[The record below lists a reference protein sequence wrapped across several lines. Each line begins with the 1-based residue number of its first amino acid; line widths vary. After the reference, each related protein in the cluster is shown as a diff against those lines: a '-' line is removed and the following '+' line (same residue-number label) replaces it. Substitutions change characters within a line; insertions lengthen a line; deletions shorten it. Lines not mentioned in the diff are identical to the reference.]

1 MVVETQEAARRKQTC
16 NSSSHSTQSWL
27 LNQNHSYT
35 LTSKPVLPLYCLGPP
50 YSQRMIW
57 SQQAAIA
64 GSDAAAQEFAPGPLN
79 TLRSVRGCP
88 GHGYERSNW
97 SPLTIAKRNPK
108 EQLVSCRHASSAKCV
123 VSRSRGLWGE
133 LCRLTMHPRMRRRWR
148 CFVQNFNIAMHPR
161 MQR

>member
-16 NSSSHSTQSWL
+16 NSSSHSTKSWL

-35 LTSKPVLPLYCLGPP
+35 VTSKLVLPLYCLGGRSSESVPRGRNHP
-50 YSQRMIW
+50 TQ
-57 SQQAAIA
+57 
-64 GSDAAAQEFAPGPLN
+64 N
-79 TLRSVRGCP
+79 TLRSARGCP

-123 VSRSRGLWGE
+123 VSRHSRSRGLWGE
-133 LCRLTMHPRMRRRWR
+133 LRRLTMHPRMRRRWR
-148 CFVQNFNIAMHPR
+148 CFVQNFNIGMHPR